1 MDRVVFFVD
10 GFNLYYSLIAA
21 SKEDPAQGNY
31 RWFDLKKYLL
41 QFLDPIK
48 EQHEAIY
55 YFSAY
60 YPWKT
65 SQILIKDPAK
75 ESRHRLFVKVIE
87 ASGVITV
94 FGAFHKHSVACPIC
108 QSIFNRPE
116 EKRTDVNI
124 GVTMLKM
131 AVQNK
136 YDTAIL
142 VSGDTD
148 FIPAIEAIKEI
159 YPQKKVGVIFPFNRA
174 NRHFYGIV
182 DFLRKTKLVQ
192 VTSCRLPNTITLTDG
207 TKINCPTKW
216 S

>member
-21 SKEDPAQGNY
+21 SKADHAKGNY
-31 RWFDLKKYLL
+31 KWLDLKKYLL
-41 QFLDPIK
+41 QFLDPTK

-65 SQILIKDPAK
+65 SQRLIKDPKK
-75 ESRHRLFVKVIE
+75 EARHRLFVKAIE
-87 ASGVITV
+87 ASGIISV
-94 FGAFHKHSVACPIC
+94 FGSFHKHSIACPIC
-108 QSIFNRPE
+108 GGLFDRPE

-124 GVTMLKM
+124 GVSMLKM

-148 FIPAIEAIKEI
+148 FIPAVKAIKEVC
-159 YPQKKVGVIFPFNRA
+159 PEKRVGVLFPYKRA

-182 DFLRKTKLVQ
+182 DFRIKTKLAQ
-192 VTSCRLPNTITLTDG
+192 VFSCQLPNTITLTDG
-207 TKINCPTKW
+207 TIINCPPKW
-216 S
+216 L